1 MVHYL
6 PSFTRSAGASLPFA
20 VALLGASLLA
30 TGPAAAQYNQ
40 TFGTDQH
47 ACNQGMLS
55 QVLSTS
61 KGNLLG
67 SAAGGALGGLLGNQL
82 GKGSGNTLMT
92 IAGVVGGA
100 LAGGYV
106 GRNMD
111 PTDQACVGQTLEHT
125 PTAQTVAWQN
135 PNSGSSYWVTPTQN
149 YQAPNGDQCRNYISQ
164 AVINGQTQQIEN
176 TACRDA
182 NGAWRAVS
190 QDQQASAAPTQQT
203 YQPYAGS
210 AAAQQRYAQPRY
222 AQSQYAQPQYGQ
234 AQYGA
239 SDSRSTGTILKAQ
252 QRLRD
257 LGFYQRG
264 IDGVWGRGTMTA
276 VGNFQQTKG
285 LTRTSRLDDP
295 TLAALDL
302 AGSY

>member
-1 MVHYL
+1 MAPYL
-6 PSFTRSAGASLPFA
+6 PSFTRSAGVTLPFA
-20 VALLGASLLA
+20 IALLGTSLLTA
-30 TGPAAAQYNQ
+30 DPAAAQYNQ

-55 QVLSTS
+55 HVLSTS

-82 GKGSGNTLMT
+82 GKGSGNTLAT

-106 GRNMD
+106 GRYMD

-149 YQAPNGDQCRNYISQ
+149 YQGQNGEQCRNYISQ

-176 TACRDA
+176 TACRDG
-182 NGAWRAVS
+182 NGVWRAVA
-190 QDQQASAAPTQQT
+190 QNQQASAAPAQPA

-210 AAAQQRYAQPRY
+210 AAAQQRYARP
-222 AQSQYAQPQYGQ
+222 QYAQPQSTQ
-234 AQYGA
+234 PQYGA
-239 SDSRSTGTILKAQ
+239 SDSRSTDTILKAQ
-252 QRLRD
+252 QRLRE

-264 IDGVWGRGTMTA
+264 IDGIWGRGTMTA
-276 VGNFQQTKG
+276 VGNFQRTKG
-285 LTRTSRLDDP
+285 LTLTSRLDDP

>member
-1 MVHYL
+1 MVAYL
-6 PSFTRSAGASLPFA
+6 PSFRRSTGATLPFA
-20 VALLGASLLA
+20 IALLGASLLA
-30 TGPAAAQYNQ
+30 SDPAAAQYNQ

-47 ACNQGMLS
+47 ACNQGLLA

-111 PTDQACVGQTLEHT
+111 PTDQACIGQTLEHT

-149 YQAPNGDQCRNYISQ
+149 YQAPNGEQCRNYISQ

-176 TACRDA
+176 TACRDG
-182 NGAWRAVS
+182 NGVWRAVAPPN
-190 QDQQASAAPTQQT
+190 QQASAPPPPQD

-210 AAAQQRYAQPRY
+210 AAAQQRYAQPR
-222 AQSQYAQPQYGQ
+222 STQPQYTQ
-234 AQYGA
+234 SQYGA

-264 IDGVWGRGTMTA
+264 IDGIWGRGTMTA

>member
-6 PSFTRSAGASLPFA
+6 PSFTRSAGVTLPFA
-20 VALLGASLLA
+20 VALLGTSLLA
-30 TGPAAAQYNQ
+30 AEPAAAQYNQ
-40 TFGTDQH
+40 TFGTDKH
-47 ACNQGMLS
+47 ACNQGMLA

-111 PTDQACVGQTLEHT
+111 PTDQACIGQTLEHT

-149 YQAPNGDQCRNYISQ
+149 YQAPNGEQCRNYISQ

-182 NGAWRAVS
+182 NGAWRAVAP
-190 QDQQASAAPTQQT
+190 QNQQASAAPTQQT

-210 AAAQQRYAQPRY
+210 AAAQQRYAQP
-222 AQSQYAQPQYGQ
+222 QYAQPQYG
-234 AQYGA
+234 AG
-239 SDSRSTGTILKAQ
+239 DSRSTDTILKAQ
-252 QRLRD
+252 QRLRE

-264 IDGVWGRGTMTA
+264 IDGIWGRGTMTA

>member
-6 PSFTRSAGASLPFA
+6 TSFTRSAGVALPVA

-30 TGPAAAQYNQ
+30 TDPAAAQYNQ

-47 ACNQGMLS
+47 ACNQGLLS

-111 PTDQACVGQTLEHT
+111 PTDQACIGQTLEHT

-135 PNSGSSYWVTPTQN
+135 PNSGSSYWVTPTEN
-149 YQAPNGDQCRNYISQ
+149 YQAPNGEQCRNYISQ

-176 TACRDA
+176 TACRDG
-182 NGAWRAVS
+182 NGAWRAVAP
-190 QDQQASAAPTQQT
+190 QNQQASAAPTQQT

-222 AQSQYAQPQYGQ
+222 AQP
-234 AQYGA
+234 QYGA

-264 IDGVWGRGTMTA
+264 IDGIWGRGTMTA

-302 AGSY
+302 TGSY

>member
-1 MVHYL
+1 
-6 PSFTRSAGASLPFA
+6 
-20 VALLGASLLA
+20 LLGASLLA
-30 TGPAAAQYNQ
+30 ADPAAAQYNQ

-82 GKGSGNTLMT
+82 GKGSGNTLAT

-106 GRNMD
+106 GRYMD

-149 YQAPNGDQCRNYISQ
+149 YQGQNGEQCRNYISQ

-176 TACRDA
+176 TACRDG
-182 NGAWRAVS
+182 NGVWRAVA
-190 QDQQASAAPTQQT
+190 QNQQASAAPAQPA

-210 AAAQQRYAQPRY
+210 AAAQQRYARPQY
-222 AQSQYAQPQYGQ
+222 AQSQYG
-234 AQYGA
+234 GN
-239 SDSRSTGTILKAQ
+239 DSRSTDTILKAQ
-252 QRLRD
+252 QRLRE

-264 IDGVWGRGTMTA
+264 IDGIWGRGTMTA
-276 VGNFQQTKG
+276 VGNFQRTKG
-285 LTRTSRLDDP
+285 LTLTSRLDDP

>member
-1 MVHYL
+1 MVAYL
-6 PSFTRSAGASLPFA
+6 PSFRRSTGATLPFA
-20 VALLGASLLA
+20 IALLGASLLA
-30 TGPAAAQYNQ
+30 ADPAAAQYNQ

-47 ACNQGMLS
+47 ACNQGMLA

-111 PTDQACVGQTLEHT
+111 PTDQACIGQTLEHT

-149 YQAPNGDQCRNYISQ
+149 YQAPNGEQCRNYISQ

-176 TACRDA
+176 TACRDT
-182 NGAWRAVS
+182 NGAWRAVAP
-190 QDQQASAAPTQQT
+190 QNQQASAPPPAQN

-210 AAAQQRYAQPRY
+210 AAAQQRYAQP
-222 AQSQYAQPQYGQ
+222 QYGQ
-234 AQYGA
+234 QQYGGT
-239 SDSRSTGTILKAQ
+239 DSRSTDTILKAQ
-252 QRLRD
+252 QRLRE

-264 IDGVWGRGTMTA
+264 IDGIWGRGTMTA